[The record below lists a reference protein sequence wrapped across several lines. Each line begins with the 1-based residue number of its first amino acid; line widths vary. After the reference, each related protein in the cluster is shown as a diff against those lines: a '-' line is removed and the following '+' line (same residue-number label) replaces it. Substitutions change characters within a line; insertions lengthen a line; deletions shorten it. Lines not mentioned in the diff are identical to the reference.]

1 MVQIEF
7 SDGGRVMK
15 GILLGKYQRPH
26 EEVCSYERKILWRT
40 KTILKRRRENA
51 PFYVV
56 FVPWKHKEKE
66 LMEIEEKQIV
76 NLQSVRADAEWIQK
90 DEYVSKIYDG
100 PICHASMKVV
110 DFAGYPFLYENNSFV
125 INLCLREREDNLK
138 ILYEHM
144 PEVLNVDLDHAEE

>member
-1 MVQIEF
+1 M
-7 SDGGRVMK
+7 
-15 GILLGKYQRPH
+15 
-26 EEVCSYERKILWRT
+26 
-40 KTILKRRRENA
+40 KRRRENA

-144 PEVLNVDLDHAEE
+144 PEALNVDLDHAEE